1 MNYQCMFCQR
11 QRSIEHKQKL
21 FGLLGPFRVC
31 YTWERVHLGP
41 TLLAGLLLSQACW
54 GPPMQLLLEAIE
66 EKRVED
72 EEFKRKYPGKPY
84 LDTENT
90 QFADLLKRGCLA
102 VIRSSYFE
110 KQAADNLPFQ
120 ERQSIPDKF
129 FIRDDELLKK
139 WDEYGARF
147 LAIVSSE

>member
-1 MNYQCMFCQR
+1 M
-11 QRSIEHKQKL
+11 L
-21 FGLLGPFRVC
+21 PGAV
-31 YTWERVHLGP
+31 
-41 TLLAGLLLSQACW
+41 
-54 GPPMQLLLEAIE
+54 EA
-66 EKRVED
+66 KRLED

-102 VIRSSYFE
+102 VVRSGYFE
-110 KQAADNLPFQ
+110 KQLAANLPFQ
-120 ERQSIPDKF
+120 DRQSIPDEF

-139 WDEYGARF
+139 WNEYGARF

>member
-1 MNYQCMFCQR
+1 M
-11 QRSIEHKQKL
+11 
-21 FGLLGPFRVC
+21 
-31 YTWERVHLGP
+31 
-41 TLLAGLLLSQACW
+41 
-54 GPPMQLLLEAIE
+54 
-66 EKRVED
+66 ED

-84 LDTENT
+84 LDMEKT

-110 KQAADNLPFQ
+110 KQLVANLPFQ
-120 ERQSIPDKF
+120 ERQSIPVEF

-139 WDEYGARF
+139 WNEYGARF